1 MVSESGS
8 ITVHT
13 DAALP
18 VFLLTHTLVCSVV
31 SSLSP
36 VVREICF
43 LALQI
48 QFQDFFLL
56 EGGSLFV
63 CTRMCVSGC
72 VPGQVLGRQTCWKW
86 VKDAHTHTHTLGGD
100 YVVPSAR
107 LEHSVVWLIR
117 PGTLMDEH
125 TRPANKHTHTAT
137 CDAIDAHTP
146 CRMSC
151 K

>member
-1 MVSESGS
+1 MTLEHKGEVMVSESGS

-86 VKDAHTHTHTLGGD
+86 VKDAHTH
-100 YVVPSAR
+100 
-107 LEHSVVWLIR
+107 I
-117 PGTLMDEH
+117 
-125 TRPANKHTHTAT
+125 HTHLGVIMWCHLLGWSTAL
-137 CDAIDAHTP
+137 CG
-146 CRMSC
+146 
-151 K
+151 